1 MRKKACVVT
10 LVTAILFLQSA
21 RKAEAEGEASV
32 YLGRTSAVD
41 LYFAN
46 MTTFGGTIG
55 VFGNLLGVEFGLEYS
70 PSSTFEVGPFDT
82 GASIFNLMGNV
93 VLQIPLGVFHPYGTV
108 GYGWVTTSLNADIL
122 DNFGG
127 TVGAFNLGFGAK
139 IYVTDTIGIKLD
151 YRRFSLQTNDDDPKF
166 VIPLTGIEIDT
177 NPDLNRI
184 VGGVS
189 FRF

>member
-1 MRKKACVVT
+1 MKKALVVT
-10 LVTAILFLQSA
+10 IVTTTMLLLGVT
-21 RKAEAEGEASV
+21 EADAKGEASV
-32 YLGRTSAVD
+32 YLGRTSATD
-41 LYFAN
+41 LRLTN

-55 VFGNLLGVEFGLEYS
+55 VFGGFLGVEFGMEYS
-70 PSSTFEVGPFDT
+70 PSSTFEIGPFDT

-93 VLQIPLGVFHPYGTV
+93 VLQIPLGVFYPYGTV
-108 GYGWVTTSLNADIL
+108 GYGIVSTSLSTDIL

-127 TVGAFNLGFGAK
+127 TVGAFNFGFGAK
-139 IYVTDTIGIKLD
+139 IYVTDSIGIKLD
-151 YRRFSLQTNDDDPKF
+151 YRRFSLQTDDNDPKF
-166 VIPLTGIEIDT
+166 VIPLTGIQIDT